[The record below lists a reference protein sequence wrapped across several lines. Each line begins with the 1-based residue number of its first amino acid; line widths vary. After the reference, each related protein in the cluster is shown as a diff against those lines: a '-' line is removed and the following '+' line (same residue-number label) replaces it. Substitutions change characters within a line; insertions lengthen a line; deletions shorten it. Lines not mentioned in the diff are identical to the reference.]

1 MFGAPFPPQIQER
14 AVHGSQARPCL
25 PKAYAVFSLEYMRCR
40 HTSFFLSDAE
50 ESGKNLREGYLHEY
64 GQARVFFLQ
73 IGFRVQECVGADP
86 A

>member
-1 MFGAPFPPQIQER
+1 
-14 AVHGSQARPCL
+14 
-25 PKAYAVFSLEYMRCR
+25 MRCR